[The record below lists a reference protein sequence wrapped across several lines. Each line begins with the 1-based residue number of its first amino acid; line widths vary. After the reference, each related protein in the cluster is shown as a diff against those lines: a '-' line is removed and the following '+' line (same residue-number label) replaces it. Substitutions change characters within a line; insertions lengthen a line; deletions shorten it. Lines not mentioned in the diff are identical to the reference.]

1 MRGRSVDTDGGAL
14 SRRVVAKGAGAWTAA
29 VALGAPGLR
38 ASARPAAAQDDQEVL
53 DAWAAAWSSG
63 SGEGAAAAYT
73 EDGVYEDVPFGATV
87 EGRAAIAEYWQAYFE
102 EAQEGAL
109 TVESAVAI
117 PGGFV
122 VQWRDAFTHAP
133 TGAPVSYLGISILE
147 VADGRVARETAYY
160 DRATIYTQEGGTCE
174 GPAAAEPA
182 ATPAAG

>member
-1 MRGRSVDTDGGAL
+1 MDTDGRAL
-14 SRRVVAKGAGAWTAA
+14 SRRAVAKGAGAGAVAA
-29 VALGAPGLR
+29 ALGALGLR
-38 ASARPAAAQDDQEVL
+38 TAARPVAAQDDPADREVL

-63 SGEGAAAAYT
+63 SGEAAAAVYT
-73 EDGVYEDVPFGATV
+73 EDGVYEDVPFGETL
-87 EGRAAIAEYWQAYFE
+87 EGRAAIAEYLQAYFE
-102 EAQEGAL
+102 EAREGAL

-133 TGAPVSYLGISILE
+133 TGAAVSYRGVSLLE

-160 DRATIYTQEGGTCE
+160 DQATIYAQEGGTCE
-174 GPAAAEPA
+174 GPAAAAPA